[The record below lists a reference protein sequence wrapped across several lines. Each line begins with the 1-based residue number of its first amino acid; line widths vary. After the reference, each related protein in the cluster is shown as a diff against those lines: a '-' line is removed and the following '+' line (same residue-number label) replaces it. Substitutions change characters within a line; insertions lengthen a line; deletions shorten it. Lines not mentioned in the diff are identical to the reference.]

1 MHEFFNEEDYV
12 MTGTG
17 FIRADERVQYS
28 DKELDS
34 MYPFDPIEDNPWTEE
49 DLKALKNQQVTAS
62 CIQPGMAL

>member
-49 DLKALKNQQVTAS
+49 DLKALKNQ
-62 CIQPGMAL
+62 